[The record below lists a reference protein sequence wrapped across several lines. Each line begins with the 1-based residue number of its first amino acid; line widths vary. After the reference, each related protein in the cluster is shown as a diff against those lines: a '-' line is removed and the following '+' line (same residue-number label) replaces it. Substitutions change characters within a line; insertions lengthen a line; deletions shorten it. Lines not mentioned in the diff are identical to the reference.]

1 MILINNYKFKF
12 DTKQKIIE
20 IINLSLLIFMIA
32 YLIIN
37 WNNIG
42 ENVPIHYNSAGQSDS
57 WGSKNSLIVLPI
69 VTIIVNISMSGV
81 LLCPQAL
88 NVPVKITEENYVKV
102 YDLTRDLMNF
112 AKIAINISF
121 LYITLMSANCK
132 PLGPWFLP
140 IFLIIIF
147 MPIAIY
153 YIKIRK
159 V

>member
-1 MILINNYKFKF
+1 
-12 DTKQKIIE
+12 
-20 IINLSLLIFMIA
+20 MIA

-37 WNNIG
+37 WNNIV
-42 ENVPIHYNSAGQSDS
+42 ENVPSHYNSAGQSDS
-57 WGSKNSLIVLPI
+57 WGSKSSLIVLPI

-112 AKIAINISF
+112 TKIAINISF

-132 PLGPWFLP
+132 PLGNWFLP

-147 MPIAIY
+147 MPIVIY

-159 V
+159 L

>member
-1 MILINNYKFKF
+1 M
-12 DTKQKIIE
+12 
-20 IINLSLLIFMIA
+20 
-32 YLIIN
+32 
-37 WNNIG
+37 
-42 ENVPIHYNSAGQSDS
+42 PIHYNSAGQSDS
-57 WGSKNSLIVLPI
+57 WGSKSSLIVLPI
-69 VTIIVNISMSGV
+69 VTIIVNISISGV

-112 AKIAINISF
+112 TKIAINISF
-121 LYITLMSANCK
+121 LYITLMSANRK
-132 PLGPWFLP
+132 PLGTWFLP

-147 MPIAIY
+147 MPISIY

>member
-1 MILINNYKFKF
+1 
-12 DTKQKIIE
+12 
-20 IINLSLLIFMIA
+20 MIA

-57 WGSKNSLIVLPI
+57 LGSKSSLIVLPI

-88 NVPVKITEENYVKV
+88 NVPIKLTEENYVKV

-112 AKIAINISF
+112 TKIAINISF
-121 LYITLMSANCK
+121 LYMTIMSANFK
-132 PLGPWFLP
+132 PLGSWFLP
-140 IFLIIIF
+140 IFLTIIF
-147 MPIAIY
+147 MPIF
-153 YIKIRK
+153 
-159 V
+159 

>member
-1 MILINNYKFKF
+1 
-12 DTKQKIIE
+12 
-20 IINLSLLIFMIA
+20 MIA

-57 WGSKNSLIVLPI
+57 WGSKSSLIVLPI
-69 VTIIVNISMSGV
+69 VTIIVNISISGV

-112 AKIAINISF
+112 TKIAINISF
-121 LYITLMSANCK
+121 LYITLMSANRK
-132 PLGPWFLP
+132 PLGTWFLP
-140 IFLIIIF
+140 IFFIIIF
-147 MPIAIY
+147 MPISIY

>member
-1 MILINNYKFKF
+1 
-12 DTKQKIIE
+12 
-20 IINLSLLIFMIA
+20 MIA

-42 ENVPIHYNSAGQSDS
+42 GNVPIHYNSEGQSDS
-57 WGSKNSLIVLPI
+57 LGSKSSLIILPI

-88 NVPVKITEENYVKV
+88 NIPVKLTEENYVKA

-112 AKIAINISF
+112 TRTSISILF
-121 LYITLMSANCK
+121 LYITFMSANNK
-132 PLGPWFLP
+132 SLGAWFLP
-140 IFLIIIF
+140 ACLILIFI
-147 MPIAIY
+147 PIVIY

-159 V
+159 L

>member
-1 MILINNYKFKF
+1 
-12 DTKQKIIE
+12 
-20 IINLSLLIFMIA
+20 MIA

-57 WGSKNSLIVLPI
+57 LGSKSSLIILPI

-88 NVPVKITEENYVKV
+88 NIPIKLTEENYVKA

-112 AKIAINISF
+112 IRIAINISF
-121 LYITLMSANCK
+121 LYMTIMSANGK
-132 PLGPWFLP
+132 PLGSWFLP
-140 IFLIIIF
+140 IFLTIIF
-147 MPIAIY
+147 MPIVIY

-159 V
+159 L

>member
-1 MILINNYKFKF
+1 
-12 DTKQKIIE
+12 
-20 IINLSLLIFMIA
+20 MIA

-37 WNNIG
+37 WNNIS

-57 WGSKNSLIVLPI
+57 LGSKSSLIVLPI

-81 LLCPQAL
+81 LLCPYAL
-88 NVPVKITEENYVKV
+88 NIPVKITEENYVKV

-112 AKIAINISF
+112 TKIAINISF

-132 PLGPWFLP
+132 PLGTWFLP

>member
-57 WGSKNSLIVLPI
+57 WGSKSSLIILPI
-69 VTIIVNISMSGV
+69 ITIIVNASMSGV
-81 LLCPQAL
+81 LFFPQAINIPIKL
-88 NVPVKITEENYVKV
+88 TEENYVKV

-112 AKIAINISF
+112 TKIAINSSF
-121 LYITLMSANCK
+121 LYMTIMSANGK
-132 PLGPWFLP
+132 PLGTLFLP
-140 IFLIIIF
+140 IFLTIIF
-147 MPIAIY
+147 MPIFIY

>member
-1 MILINNYKFKF
+1 
-12 DTKQKIIE
+12 
-20 IINLSLLIFMIA
+20 MIA

-57 WGSKNSLIVLPI
+57 LGSKSSLIILPI

-88 NVPVKITEENYVKV
+88 NIPIKLTEENYVKA

-112 AKIAINISF
+112 IRIAINISF
-121 LYITLMSANCK
+121 LYMTIMSANGK
-132 PLGPWFLP
+132 PLGSWFLL
-140 IFLIIIF
+140 IFLTIIF
-147 MPIAIY
+147 MPIVIY

>member
-1 MILINNYKFKF
+1 MIV
-12 DTKQKIIE
+12 
-20 IINLSLLIFMIA
+20 

-57 WGSKNSLIVLPI
+57 WGSKSSLIVLPI

-112 AKIAINISF
+112 NKMEINISF
-121 LYITLMSANCK
+121 LYITLMSANGK
-132 PLGPWFLP
+132 PLGTWFLP

>member
-1 MILINNYKFKF
+1 
-12 DTKQKIIE
+12 
-20 IINLSLLIFMIA
+20 MIA

-42 ENVPIHYNSAGQSDS
+42 DNVASHYNSVGQIDS
-57 WGSKNSLIVLPI
+57 WGSKSSLIILPI
-69 VTIIVNISMSGV
+69 ITMIVNASMSGV
-81 LLCPQAL
+81 LFFPQAL
-88 NVPVKITEENYVKV
+88 DIPIKLTEENYVKV
-102 YDLTRDLMNF
+102 YELTRDLMNF
-112 AKIAINISF
+112 TKTAINISF
-121 LYITLMSANCK
+121 LYMTIMSANCK
-132 PLGPWFLP
+132 PLGTWFLP

>member
-1 MILINNYKFKF
+1 MI
-12 DTKQKIIE
+12 E
-20 IINLSLLIFMIA
+20 

-37 WNNIG
+37 WNHIG
-42 ENVPIHYNSAGQSDS
+42 DNVASHYNSVGQIDS
-57 WGSKNSLIVLPI
+57 WGSKSSLIILPI
-69 VTIIVNISMSGV
+69 ITIIVNISMSGV
-81 LLCPQAL
+81 LFCPQAL

-112 AKIAINISF
+112 TKIAINISF
-121 LYITLMSANCK
+121 LYMTIMSANGK
-132 PLGPWFLP
+132 PLGAWFLP

-147 MPIAIY
+147 MPIVIY

>member
-1 MILINNYKFKF
+1 
-12 DTKQKIIE
+12 
-20 IINLSLLIFMIA
+20 MIA

-42 ENVPIHYNSAGQSDS
+42 ENVPSHYNSAGQSDS
-57 WGSKNSLIVLPI
+57 WGSKSSLIILPI
-69 VTIIVNISMSGV
+69 ITIIVNASMSGV
-81 LLCPQAL
+81 LFFPQGL
-88 NVPVKITEENYVKV
+88 NIPIKLTEENYVKV

-112 AKIAINISF
+112 NKMGINISF
-121 LYITLMSANCK
+121 LYITLMSANGK
-132 PLGPWFLP
+132 PLGTWFLP

>member
-1 MILINNYKFKF
+1 
-12 DTKQKIIE
+12 
-20 IINLSLLIFMIA
+20 MIA

-42 ENVPIHYNSAGQSDS
+42 DNVASHYNSVGQIDS
-57 WGSKNSLIVLPI
+57 WGSKSSLIILPI
-69 VTIIVNISMSGV
+69 IAIIVNASVSGV
-81 LLCPQAL
+81 LFCPQAL

-112 AKIAINISF
+112 TKIAINISF
-121 LYITLMSANCK
+121 LYMTIMSANGK
-132 PLGPWFLP
+132 PLEAWFLP

-147 MPIAIY
+147 MPIVIY